1 MPPKGVRA
9 SNWPTVGQLMYASH
23 ASLRDDYEVSCPEL
37 DAVVD
42 IAQAIGPKGGV
53 IGCRMTGGG
62 FGGCAVALVRVRQG
76 RRHLRAIASEYEQ
89 RTKIKP
95 SLFVS
100 RPAAGASVL
109 KG

>member
-1 MPPKGVRA
+1 
-9 SNWPTVGQLMYASH
+9 MYASH

-62 FGGCAVALVRVRQG
+62 FGGCAVALVRTDKVP
-76 RRHLRAIASEYEQ
+76 AISERVAAEYEQ

-95 SLFVS
+95 TLFVS
-100 RPAAGASVL
+100 RPAAGATVL
-109 KG
+109 KP